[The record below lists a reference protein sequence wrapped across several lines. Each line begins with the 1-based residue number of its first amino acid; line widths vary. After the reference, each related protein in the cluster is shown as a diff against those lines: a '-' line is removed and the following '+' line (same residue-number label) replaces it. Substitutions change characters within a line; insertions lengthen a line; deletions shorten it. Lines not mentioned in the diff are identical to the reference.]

1 MDIYLEE
8 KDKELYINNQIDS
21 INKMLDD
28 LDHNWPHYNAVKNLL
43 EDAKKEMDKFK
54 KNYNIQGDIV
64 RHERKIEKYNNW
76 VEVYRLANYHFSK
89 YTSNNTSYS
98 EGLFATLLALNN
110 MYIHEENISAV
121 GIIGCGPGRSVLD
134 FSLAY
139 PNSTIYGLDYSLLSL
154 ILAKKIVSSN
164 KGGIEIISRDDDI
177 VIDKINGFDRK
188 NCKWGMFDLT
198 KSNLK
203 NKFDIVV
210 CSNVINL
217 MPNHKEAIKKIY
229 DMLKP
234 NGYIIYADLTGWRLD
249 RKLEQQILCNKKAIK
264 ETFEN
269 FDFKTKLLYWKKKGM
284 RIMKNIILLSGPDKT
299 KYFNEDISKI
309 IKESISTPVNMV
321 VIPADPDNYA
331 KNDKQF
337 NGNESVVGVF
347 KTFKK
352 IFPNLN
358 ILLLDNRV
366 SLENGI
372 NSLKNA
378 DIIYLLGGNPFIQL
392 EYLQKN
398 KFDLIIQNTSALI
411 IGVSAGSMNL
421 ATNSYYSKDEDYPES
436 VNEIRANSKNIK
448 IIGLPNNSAIVISN
462 NNVRYIGTVYI
473 FENGSLNN

>member
-1 MDIYLEE
+1 
-8 KDKELYINNQIDS
+8 
-21 INKMLDD
+21 
-28 LDHNWPHYNAVKNLL
+28 
-43 EDAKKEMDKFK
+43 
-54 KNYNIQGDIV
+54 
-64 RHERKIEKYNNW
+64 
-76 VEVYRLANYHFSK
+76 
-89 YTSNNTSYS
+89 
-98 EGLFATLLALNN
+98 
-110 MYIHEENISAV
+110 
-121 GIIGCGPGRSVLD
+121 
-134 FSLAY
+134 
-139 PNSTIYGLDYSLLSL
+139 
-154 ILAKKIVSSN
+154 
-164 KGGIEIISRDDDI
+164 
-177 VIDKINGFDRK
+177 
-188 NCKWGMFDLT
+188 
-198 KSNLK
+198 
-203 NKFDIVV
+203 
-210 CSNVINL
+210 
-217 MPNHKEAIKKIY
+217 
-229 DMLKP
+229 
-234 NGYIIYADLTGWRLD
+234 
-249 RKLEQQILCNKKAIK
+249 
-264 ETFEN
+264 
-269 FDFKTKLLYWKKKGM
+269 
-284 RIMKNIILLSGPDKT
+284 MKNIILLSGPDKT

-378 DIIYLLGGNPFIQL
+378 DIIHLLGGNPFIQL

-436 VNEIRANSKNIK
+436 VVYKGLGITDITIDPHFDINNEEQVNEIRANSKNIK

>member
-1 MDIYLEE
+1 
-8 KDKELYINNQIDS
+8 
-21 INKMLDD
+21 
-28 LDHNWPHYNAVKNLL
+28 
-43 EDAKKEMDKFK
+43 
-54 KNYNIQGDIV
+54 
-64 RHERKIEKYNNW
+64 
-76 VEVYRLANYHFSK
+76 
-89 YTSNNTSYS
+89 
-98 EGLFATLLALNN
+98 
-110 MYIHEENISAV
+110 
-121 GIIGCGPGRSVLD
+121 
-134 FSLAY
+134 
-139 PNSTIYGLDYSLLSL
+139 
-154 ILAKKIVSSN
+154 
-164 KGGIEIISRDDDI
+164 
-177 VIDKINGFDRK
+177 
-188 NCKWGMFDLT
+188 
-198 KSNLK
+198 
-203 NKFDIVV
+203 
-210 CSNVINL
+210 
-217 MPNHKEAIKKIY
+217 
-229 DMLKP
+229 
-234 NGYIIYADLTGWRLD
+234 
-249 RKLEQQILCNKKAIK
+249 
-264 ETFEN
+264 
-269 FDFKTKLLYWKKKGM
+269 
-284 RIMKNIILLSGPDKT
+284 MKNIILLSGPDKT

-436 VNEIRANSKNIK
+436 VVYKGLGITDITIDPHFDINNEEQVNEIRANSKNIK